1 MLEVWS
7 HQKKDCPNPILL
19 TPILLTLIYA
29 NHVSIVVHMCIMQN
43 NHSHSI
49 SNYNK
54 ANLIFLML
62 AKAKVLGK
70 KGKRATNKGS
80 ITKLA

>member
-1 MLEVWS
+1 MG
-7 HQKKDCPNPILL
+7 
-19 TPILLTLIYA
+19 
-29 NHVSIVVHMCIMQN
+29 IMRN
-43 NHSHSI
+43 NHSRSI

-54 ANLIFLML
+54 ANLIVLMF

-70 KGKRATNKGS
+70 KGKKATNKGP

>member
-1 MLEVWS
+1 MG
-7 HQKKDCPNPILL
+7 
-19 TPILLTLIYA
+19 
-29 NHVSIVVHMCIMQN
+29 IMRN

-54 ANLIFLML
+54 ANLIVLMF

-70 KGKRATNKGS
+70 KGKKATNKGP

>member
-1 MLEVWS
+1 
-7 HQKKDCPNPILL
+7 
-19 TPILLTLIYA
+19 
-29 NHVSIVVHMCIMQN
+29 
-43 NHSHSI
+43 
-49 SNYNK
+49 
-54 ANLIFLML
+54 ML

>member
-7 HQKKDCPNPILL
+7 HRKKYCLNPIFFL
-19 TPILLTLIYA
+19 PILPTLIWA
-29 NHVSIVVHMCIMQN
+29 NHVPIVIHMGMMQN

-54 ANLIFLML
+54 ANFILLML
-62 AKAKVLGK
+62 TKAKVLGK
-70 KGKRATNKGS
+70 KGKRATNKGP

>member
-7 HQKKDCPNPILL
+7 HRKKDCPNPIFFL
-19 TPILLTLIYA
+19 PILPTLIWA
-29 NHVSIVVHMCIMQN
+29 NDVPIVIHMGMMQN
-43 NHSHSI
+43 SHSHSI

-54 ANLIFLML
+54 DNFIFLL
-62 AKAKVLGK
+62 LTKAKVLGK

-80 ITKLA
+80 ITKPA